1 MNKVAAAM
9 KVVSLLLA
17 VLVLVLVAMVPSGE
31 AQIGCGSVVSYLNP
45 CIPYVV
51 NTGPLGNCCSGVK
64 ALYSAAKTT
73 PDRQSVCTCLKGL
86 ARTYAPYISRAA
98 SLPGLCRV
106 SIGYKIS
113 PSTDCSKVK

>member
-1 MNKVAAAM
+1 MAAAM
-9 KVVSLLLA
+9 KAVSLLLA
-17 VLVLVLVAMVPSGE
+17 VLVLVLVAMAPGGE
-31 AQIGCGSVVSYLNP
+31 AQISCGTVVSYLNP

-51 NTGPLGNCCSGVK
+51 NTGPLGSCCGGVRG
-64 ALYSAAKTT
+64 LYSAAKTT
-73 PDRQSVCTCLKGL
+73 ADRQSVCTCLKGL
-86 ARTYAPYISRAA
+86 AQSYAAYISRAA